1 MIVWINC
8 VYVCLFFF
16 FFKQKT
22 AYEMRIS
29 DWSSDVCSSDLVKH
43 IQQLGDWAKEGKF
56 IYAGRR
62 NEGGARFRSGECALF
77 TESSAGY
84 AGVKAEAAFDFG
96 VSTLPY
102 WDDVEGA
109 PQTTII
115 GGASLWVLSG
125 HPTEEYAG
133 LAKFF
138 SHPSRPA
145 LQAQRHPQDG
155 QPP

>member
-1 MIVWINC
+1 
-8 VYVCLFFF
+8 
-16 FFKQKT
+16 
-22 AYEMRIS
+22 MRIS
-29 DWSSDVCSSDLVKH
+29 DWSSDVCSSDLLVFNGPLQVKH

-56 IYAGRR
+56 VYAGRR

-109 PQTTII
+109 PQNTII

-125 HPTEEYAG
+125 HPTEAYAG
-133 LAKFF
+133 VAQFF
-138 SHPSRPA
+138 SYLSRPA
-145 LQAQRHPQDG
+145 AIGRASCRDRVCP
-155 QPP
+155 

>member
-1 MIVWINC
+1 M
-8 VYVCLFFF
+8 
-16 FFKQKT
+16 
-22 AYEMRIS
+22 
-29 DWSSDVCSSDLVKH
+29 
-43 IQQLGDWAKEGKF
+43 GDWAKEGKC

-102 WDDVEGA
+102 WADVEGA
-109 PQTTII
+109 PQNTII

-133 LAKFF
+133 VAKFL
-138 SHPSRPA
+138 SYLSRPEV
-145 LQAQRHPQDG
+145 QAEWHQTTG
-155 QPP
+155 QLPTPLAATDLTQKPRFQHEH